1 VTLAERF
8 LLVEPRPLFPENC
21 VILEDGSAVI
31 CSVSTL
37 LSARAIA
44 AGIESL
50 EVLRSSTLSEADQ
63 NQVTSAFR
71 VEGEAERM

>member
-1 VTLAERF
+1 MAIVERF
-8 LLVEPRPLFPENC
+8 LLVEPRPLYPENC
-21 VILEDGSAVI
+21 VILEDGSALI

-37 LSARAIA
+37 SSARAVA

-71 VEGEAERM
+71 V